1 MTNAIKK
8 AQDYKPHPKSN
19 PDFQPHPK
27 YEPKYGEEEH
37 VEEALGHVKKLH
49 EIYDKTGNME
59 LTIASELKSSAGKD
73 YLDEMDSDK
82 IDAIA
87 KKLRKLASDMV
98 IGDNIGQEEASESLK
113 DFVTYN
119 LIKPFNDLSRRM
131 EKGDRVSFGEIDNIV
146 AENFQSM
153 RRQLAEPIYTE
164 LRQHDKYEVAQEVA
178 SMLHYYIG
186 GADAQSRVDQ
196 VGRHKTAQQVVQD
209 DVMGLERDVSMAYQ
223 RMHRGSKVG
232 GSKGGKDGKKKK

>member
-87 KKLRKLASDMV
+87 KKLRKLASDKV
-98 IGDNIGQEEASESLK
+98 LGDYFGQEEASESLK
-113 DFVTYN
+113 EFVTNN
-119 LIKPFNDLSRRM
+119 LIQPLNDL
-131 EKGDRVSFGEIDNIV
+131 K
-146 AENFQSM
+146 
-153 RRQLAEPIYTE
+153 
-164 LRQHDKYEVAQEVA
+164 
-178 SMLHYYIG
+178 
-186 GADAQSRVDQ
+186 
-196 VGRHKTAQQVVQD
+196 
-209 DVMGLERDVSMAYQ
+209 
-223 RMHRGSKVG
+223 
-232 GSKGGKDGKKKK
+232 